1 MLRLYRSIVFNP
13 KICHGK
19 PCFKGTRILVST
31 ILDSLAAGDSIETLV
46 REYPP
51 LKRQD
56 ILYALQYASLL
67 VKGEEHH
74 LDQKAV

>member
-1 MLRLYRSIVFNP
+1 MNVRHIISDP

-31 ILDSLAAGDSIETLV
+31 ILDSLAAGDSIETLA

-51 LKRQD
+51 LKRTD
-56 ILYALQYASLL
+56 ILAAIEYASTLT
-67 VKGEEHH
+67 KGEEYY
-74 LDQKAV
+74 LKRKAM